1 MVKFRPVHDRE
12 EVTRRAFFLNVAG
25 SQKGPAPSNSTPES
39 TKQVNI
45 PTRSIILVRPKCVS
59 LNDVDVDVDNLKVGE
74 PFRVDQVLVLM
85 VIIST
90 EKTISGDQFFAD
102 LGTLPHVALPSYC
115 RHKGRF
121 HEKSC

>member
-1 MVKFRPVHDRE
+1 MVKLRPVHDRE
-12 EVTRRAFFLNVAG
+12 AVTRRAFSLNVAG

-39 TKQVNI
+39 IKEVNI
-45 PTRSIILVRPKCVS
+45 PTKSIILVRPKCVS

-74 PFRVDQVLVLM
+74 PFWVDQVLILM
-85 VIIST
+85 VIIGT

-115 RHKGRF
+115 IHKGRF